1 MNESPDISELLM
13 VRSMVSSLSEIG
25 CHREER
31 PEYMVVES
39 LVHCVEA
46 SPVNKK
52 PMANEL
58 RQD

>member
-52 PMANEL
+52 LIAY
-58 RQD
+58 